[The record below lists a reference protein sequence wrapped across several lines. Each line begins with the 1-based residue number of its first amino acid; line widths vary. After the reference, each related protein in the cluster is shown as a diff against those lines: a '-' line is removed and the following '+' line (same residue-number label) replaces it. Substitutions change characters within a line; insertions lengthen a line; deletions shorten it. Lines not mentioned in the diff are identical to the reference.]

1 MIRFTTA
8 LVIGAT
14 AACGGNDGATLFRG
28 VPTCDPP
35 DVARQE
41 FRHTLSGRGDPHHAA
56 NDVIVAIGQPAKIR
70 AKFSY
75 GKILKDLED
84 EDVALLAGEGAC
96 GPWISEDVRRP
107 DDDGWVVFEVPA
119 LAEPG
124 IRTFHAIVAG
134 DGSRASGRIWSV
146 APGTRAV
153 LFDIDGTL
161 TTGDT
166 ELLEDLLG
174 DDAPNMR
181 PGAPEVANHWDA
193 QGAVI
198 VYMTGR
204 PYFLRSSSRGWLE
217 ANGFP
222 PGVLF
227 TVEEHRD
234 ALPTTAG
241 VGTFKKLRVQA
252 MIEAGLVFDAA
263 YGNAATDVCAYAEGG
278 IDPAVTWITE
288 LDRGACGD
296 RPAPNPLPSYVD
308 HLTAL
313 TAARVAD

>member
-1 MIRFTTA
+1 MLRFSTA
-8 LVIGAT
+8 LLIAAT
-14 AACGGNDGATLFRG
+14 TACGGSDGALIHG
-28 VPTCDPP
+28 VPTCAPP
-35 DVARQE
+35 DVSRVA

-56 NDVIVAIGQPAKIR
+56 NDVIVAVGQPARIR

-75 GKILKDLED
+75 GTILKDLED
-84 EDVALLAGEGAC
+84 EDVALLVGEGAC
-96 GPWISEDVRRP
+96 GPWVSEDVRRP
-107 DDDGWVVFEVPA
+107 DDDGWITFEVPA
-119 LAEPG
+119 LPEPG

-134 DGSRASGRIWSV
+134 DGSRASGRIWTV
-146 APGTRAV
+146 APGSRAV

-181 PGAPEVANHWDA
+181 AGAPEVARHWDA

-204 PYFLRSSSRGWLE
+204 PYFLRRSSRSWLE

-234 ALPTTAG
+234 ALPTAAR
-241 VGTFKKLRVQA
+241 VGEFKRRRVAA

-278 IDPAVTWITE
+278 IDPALTWITE

-296 RPAPNPLPSYVD
+296 RPAPNPLPSYVE
-308 HLTAL
+308 HLEAL
-313 TAARVAD
+313 TAAQIEK